1 MLFVEKLLETGR
13 ERGRKNGMVE
23 RRKLKTETVRRG
35 GGGMEWSE
43 EEVKKKVENA
53 KRESLCRDIVCFS
66 YFVK

>member
-13 ERGRKNGMVE
+13 ERGRKGDGRTEKTKNGD
-23 RRKLKTETVRRG
+23 G
-35 GGGMEWSE
+35 GAEGGMEWSE

>member
-1 MLFVEKLLETGR
+1 MGEG
-13 ERGRKNGMVE
+13 
-23 RRKLKTETVRRG
+23 KTEKNREER
-35 GGGMEWSE
+35 GGGMESGE

>member
-1 MLFVEKLLETGR
+1 MIK
-13 ERGRKNGMVE
+13 

-35 GGGMEWSE
+35 REKERGMELSE

>member
-1 MLFVEKLLETGR
+1 
-13 ERGRKNGMVE
+13 MVE

-35 GGGMEWSE
+35 GGEGGMESSE